1 MKSSYMGR
9 YVARGLATGA
19 LLAIGTT
26 AAARHI
32 TPTVKLAKQADVIRQ
47 SLPGAKHY
55 FVRKVTIGR
64 DDLDR
69 IQSEVTFKPEDPEYK
84 FYLGKGDDDEVLG
97 VVLFPQ
103 SNTQHGPLEV
113 GLTIG
118 PDGRIARAVATKA
131 TVETKPWVMK
141 AVRAGLMDHF
151 VGLRHGDDPEQ
162 ALEDLSQK
170 ELGAMPYYF
179 ARVAAD
185 AVERGLALYEVLY
198 MGDAASGD

>member
-1 MKSSYMGR
+1 VKSR
-9 YVARGLATGA
+9 ILAGA
-19 LLAIGTT
+19 LLCVGAT

-32 TPTVKLAKQADVIRQ
+32 TPTVELVKQADVIRQ

-55 FVRKVTIGR
+55 FVHKVTIGR
-64 DDLDR
+64 DDLKR
-69 IQSEVTFKPEDPEYK
+69 IRAEVTFKPEDPEYK
-84 FYLGKGDDDEVLG
+84 FFLGKDGDGHPLG

-131 TVETKPWVMK
+131 TVETKPWVLK
-141 AVRAGLMDHF
+141 AVHAGLMDRF

-162 ALEDLSQK
+162 ALEGLSRD

-185 AVERGLALYEVLY
+185 AVKRGLAVYDALYA
-198 MGDAASGD
+198 GDVTGGD